1 MFIKKVLLTIL
12 GSMIKLTEKIPGSF
26 YQKYYPRYLKMR
38 GIDISMDLQG
48 GGQEYISPLA
58 YFDGADYSMIHIG
71 EGCTIS
77 RDVIVLTH
85 DYSIAKGLSYKY
97 GAGADSVKKF
107 QKEIWIGNNCF
118 IGARSII
125 LPGTHIEDNTII
137 GAGSVVKGKYKGN
150 SVICGNPAK
159 EVATL
164 EEWTNRH
171 VEKNDFV

>member
-1 MFIKKVLLTIL
+1 M
-12 GSMIKLTEKIPGSF
+12 
-26 YQKYYPRYLKMR
+26 
-38 GIDISMDLQG
+38 
-48 GGQEYISPLA
+48 
-58 YFDGADYSMIHIG
+58 
-71 EGCTIS
+71 
-77 RDVIVLTH
+77 
-85 DYSIAKGLSYKY
+85 
-97 GAGADSVKKF
+97 KKF